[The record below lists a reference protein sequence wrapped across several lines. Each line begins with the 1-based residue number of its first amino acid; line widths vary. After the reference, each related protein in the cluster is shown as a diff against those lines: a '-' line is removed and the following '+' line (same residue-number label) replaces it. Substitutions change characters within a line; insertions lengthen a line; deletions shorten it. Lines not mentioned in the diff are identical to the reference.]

1 VPVALRQAAR
11 VQRANALRIAPL
23 GLDFA
28 PERRVLIAARQALPL
43 THVESRPDWGA
54 LRRLVQAQVSGSLR
68 AL

>member
-1 VPVALRQAAR
+1 LKAVPVALRQAAR

-43 THVESRPDWGA
+43 THVESRPDWRVAQACAGA
-54 LRRLVQAQVSGSLR
+54 GLW
-68 AL
+68 